1 MNPTLWHLCQREAL
15 LALRDLARQE
25 YACGNPHA
33 GHVVSWLDRVLAQ
46 PMYALLGA
54 DDVQTIS
61 RESGDRRPHRCRPQV
76 PAPTRMQ

>member
-1 MNPTLWHLCQREAL
+1 MNPNLWHLCQREAL
-15 LALRDLARQE
+15 LALRDQARHE

-46 PMYALLGA
+46 PVFALLGI
-54 DDVQTIS
+54 DDVQTITRAS
-61 RESGDRRPHRCRPQV
+61 EHRPPRRCHPRV